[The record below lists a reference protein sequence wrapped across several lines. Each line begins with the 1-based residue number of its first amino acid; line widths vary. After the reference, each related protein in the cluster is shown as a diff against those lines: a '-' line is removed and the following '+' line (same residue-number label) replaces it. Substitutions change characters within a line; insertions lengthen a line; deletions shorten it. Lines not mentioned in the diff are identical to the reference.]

1 MKPESSPTSRM
12 SVELVVRRIL
22 ESGIITN
29 ADKNWL
35 YRATLSEILLT
46 SDELMQVRRVMDRL
60 QMGLVR
66 VVE

>member
-1 MKPESSPTSRM
+1 MKPESSFTSRISIE
-12 SVELVVRRIL
+12 SVIRRIL

-35 YRATLSEILLT
+35 YRATLSEIALT
-46 SDELMQVRRVMDRL
+46 TDELTQVRRVMDRL
-60 QMGLVR
+60 RMGLVR

>member
-1 MKPESSPTSRM
+1 MKPESSPMHRM
-12 SVELVVRRIL
+12 SIESVIRRIL
-22 ESGIITN
+22 ESGMITN

-35 YRATLSEILLT
+35 YRATLSEIYLT
-46 SDELMQVRRVMDRL
+46 NDELNQVRRVMDRL